1 MVELLRASRLTD
13 DERVLVNR
21 LERKRRDNAS
31 RFELLDKYFD
41 GEQRLQHIG
50 IAVPDELQE
59 FQVVVNMPRVAVR
72 ETVRRQKLR
81 GFQRAGSRDAIDGSL
96 RDAWDAN
103 NLDSQSRLC
112 HVNARVYGRAVV
124 SVGTNPD
131 DEDQPLIT
139 VEDTRQFSFAVH
151 SQRRRMTAAWQMWR
165 DDVDSVRHGVLYLPD
180 ATVWLVSTRDGWVVE
195 DRDDHELGRVPLVMF
210 LNQQRAGQ
218 WSGRSEMAD
227 VMGKTDA
234 IARMLTNMQVAAET
248 HAVPSRWV
256 AGVSKG
262 DFVDKDGKPLP
273 VWEAYFTALMATA
286 NKDAK
291 FGQFTASDLKN
302 FHDSVNNMLAWC
314 AAELGLPTRYAGQQ
328 SVNPA
333 AEGAIRADESRLIAN
348 VEDMNAFDGDSWCWV
363 MGLHERLR
371 TKEWPSSNTVRA
383 LWHDPATPTM
393 AERGD
398 YLTKLYAQELISRE
412 GVWDDMGWDEA
423 RKDRERAYFAA
434 EASEGVV
441 AGLLRGVNARGGDD
455 PVGVGGQV
463 VPVEGAPDGGGRA
476 GGQGGTFP
484 A

>member
-1 MVELLRASRLTD
+1 MAVLLRASLLSD
-13 DERVLVNR
+13 DERTLIGR
-21 LERKRRDNAS
+21 LERKRRDAG
-31 RFELLDKYFD
+31 RDLELFDRYYD
-41 GEQRLQHIG
+41 GEQRLRHIG

-81 GFQRAGSRDAIDGSL
+81 AFQRAGSRQSIDPVL
-96 RDAWDAN
+96 RQAWEAN

-112 HVNARVYGRAVV
+112 HTNARVYGRAVV
-124 SVGTNPD
+124 SVNANE
-131 DEDQPLIT
+131 EDPEQPLIT
-139 VEDTRQFSFAVH
+139 VEDTQQFAFSVNNA
-151 SQRRRMTAAWQMWR
+151 RRRITAAWQMWR
-165 DDVDSVRHGVLYLPD
+165 EEFDPTRRGALYLPD
-180 ATVWLVSTRDGWVVE
+180 STIWLTSTRDGWVVD
-195 DRDDHELGRVPLVMF
+195 DRDDHRLGRVPLVLF
-210 LNQQRAGQ
+210 LNQQRTAR

-234 IARMLTNMQVAAET
+234 IARLLTNMQVAAET

-262 DFVDKDGKPLP
+262 DFVDRDGKPLP

-363 MGLHERLR
+363 MGLHERIR
-371 TKEWPSSNTVRA
+371 TREWLPNNSVRA

-398 YLTKLYAQELISRE
+398 YLTKMYSQGLMSRE
-412 GVWDDMGWDEA
+412 GVWDDMGWDEP
-423 RKDRERAYFAA
+423 RKDRERGYLAL
-434 EASEGVV
+434 EASDPLIDRIVREVRV
-441 AGLLRGVNARGGDD
+441 DAAGIGAGAVPAAAAFDGSGGRGG
-455 PVGVGGQV
+455 
-463 VPVEGAPDGGGRA
+463 A
-476 GGQGGTFP
+476 
-484 A
+484 